1 MAGWYVRRGEKVL
14 GPISSTQ
21 LKEGYAAGKLLIT
34 DEIAKDPGGP
44 WTEVRK
50 TSLAPH
56 AETRPAIIPVD
67 DQAARIRAFNEAVQ
81 ETTVGVPQFVTTQT
95 VRDG

>member
-56 AETRPAIIPVD
+56 AETRRRSFPLMTKRPEFGHSMRRCKRRRLAS
-67 DQAARIRAFNEAVQ
+67 RSS
-81 ETTVGVPQFVTTQT
+81 
-95 VRDG
+95 